1 MALPDI
7 QTKTRFL
14 ADYSIN
20 ASPKIL
26 FPYLA
31 TAGGLAQWFCD
42 DVRYV
47 ENSRLNFI
55 WDREN
60 HYAEMG
66 AQRLNRAV
74 RFVFL
79 SPERTPVEDPSYL
92 EFTLHSS
99 EVTDEVFLH
108 VVDYS
113 AGQDVDQ
120 RELWDSLVA
129 RLREQV
135 GG

>member
-1 MALPDI
+1 MPDT
-7 QTKTRFL
+7 QTKTRFVG
-14 ADYSIN
+14 DFSIN

-31 TAGGLAQWFCD
+31 TAAGLARWFCD
-42 DVRYV
+42 DVNHV
-47 ENSRLNFI
+47 AGGRLNFV

-60 HYAEMG
+60 HYAEVG
-66 AQRLNRAV
+66 PQRLNRAA
-74 RFVFL
+74 RYVF
-79 SPERTPVEDPSYL
+79 SGPEHAISADPSYV

-113 AGQDVDQ
+113 SAQAAEQ
-120 RELWDSLVA
+120 RELWDGLVA

>member
-1 MALPDI
+1 M
-7 QTKTRFL
+7 
-14 ADYSIN
+14 
-20 ASPKIL
+20 
-26 FPYLA
+26 
-31 TAGGLAQWFCD
+31 
-42 DVRYV
+42 RYV